1 MLFGLEYLKFD
12 VKNDSLVLKEFL
24 DYIAEQLFIGL
35 ITEFKVACPTSH
47 VCLVTFC

>member
-24 DYIAEQLFIGL
+24 EYIAEQLIIGL
-35 ITEFKVACPTSH
+35 ITDFKVALQDTGIK
-47 VCLVTFC
+47 LGGD